1 MAENL
6 ERPYIGYPSVKKPVI
21 GSRDVN
27 TLPDPKTYAVVS
39 GLFGTAPD
47 QLGFSALKP
56 NLDEIKQ
63 AGQTAYYLSL
73 FGQMMPA
80 LSLPGMGA
88 KRTIDQVAN
97 AEETY
102 RLAQQANTFKAGGR
116 RGYNEGYPQP
126 MGTPSDKL
134 FSNFADNLL
143 KNSPEKIKAFQEAML
158 DRASSNTYG
167 APQRSVPTKIAGF
180 DTDVKYAQR
189 DGTTIV
195 TLKDGDKI
203 VGSARLSNGKLDSIA
218 VSPEYSKQGIGKDI
232 LRFIDDNKL
241 GNIWEVPDRSP
252 LFVKAQRQL
261 LEEKLQQQSMF
272 EDPFKSSIK

>member
-1 MAENL
+1 MADNL
-6 ERPYIGYPSVKKPVI
+6 ESPYIGYPSAKKPVI

-27 TLPDPKTYAVVS
+27 TLPDPKTYAVAS
-39 GLFGTAPD
+39 GLFGIAPD
-47 QLGFSALKP
+47 QMGFSVLNPKA
-56 NLDEIKQ
+56 DDARQ

-73 FGQMMPA
+73 LAQMMPA
-80 LSLPGMGA
+80 LSLPNMGA
-88 KRTIDQVAN
+88 TRTLDQIAN

-126 MGTPSDKL
+126 MGTPPDKL

-143 KNSPEKIKAFQEAML
+143 KNPPEKIKAFQEAML

-180 DTDVKYAQR
+180 DADIKYAQR
-189 DGTTIV
+189 EGTTLV

-203 VGSARLSNGKLDSIA
+203 VGSARLSSGKLDSIA

-232 LRFIDDNKL
+232 LRFVDDNKI

-261 LEEKLQQQSMF
+261 LEEKMQQQSIF
-272 EDPFKSSIK
+272 DDPFKSSIK

>member
-1 MAENL
+1 MADNL
-6 ERPYIGYPSVKKPVI
+6 EGPFIGYPSFRKPANV
-21 GSRDVN
+21 SRDIN

-39 GLFGTAPD
+39 GLFGTPPD

-88 KRTIDQVAN
+88 KRTLDQVAN

-126 MGTPSDKL
+126 MGTPPEQL

-143 KNSPEKIKAFQEAML
+143 KNPPEKIKAFQEAML

-167 APQRSVPTKIAGF
+167 SPQRSVPTKIAGF

-189 DGTTIV
+189 DGTTLV

-232 LRFIDDNKL
+232 LRFVDDNKL